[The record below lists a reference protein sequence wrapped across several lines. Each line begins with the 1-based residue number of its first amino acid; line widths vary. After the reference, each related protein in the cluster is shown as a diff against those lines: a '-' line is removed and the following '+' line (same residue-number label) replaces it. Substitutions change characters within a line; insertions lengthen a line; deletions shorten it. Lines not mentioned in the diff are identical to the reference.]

1 MQPKR
6 TFFLTHAPISA
17 HFTQNTKDFVV
28 EEVPLY
34 GPSGD
39 GEHLMITVRKKGLS
53 TWELIRVI
61 SEQTGV
67 KTRDVGYAGL
77 KDKQAMTI
85 QSLTLPARFGD
96 RLEKMSHPY
105 IKVLN
110 SARHRNKLKI
120 GHLKGNRFFIR
131 LKKVLPHEALKLSE
145 ALERIGSLGMPNFFG
160 YQRFG
165 REGDN
170 YKKAKAMLEGEAKVR
185 GRKMQ
190 TFLINALQSERFNA
204 WLSRRLEISHLIG
217 GMKPDQAAKALGRE
231 GGLIDQL
238 RAQPHFFKLLPG
250 DLMNHYPHGKLFL
263 AEDLLSEANRFAAKD
278 VSPTGLL
285 SGHRVQMAS
294 DLAGVEEQPFFE
306 PIPAPG
312 DRRYGWIFPE
322 IESGRHVPEQA
333 HFELAFTLPKGSY
346 ATVLIEELL
355 HRQLEAQPFEESL

>member
-6 TFFLTHAPISA
+6 TFFLTHAPLSA

-28 EEVPLY
+28 EELPLY
-34 GPSGD
+34 GPSQD
-39 GEHLMITVRKKGLS
+39 GEHLMITARKKGLS
-53 TWELIRVI
+53 TWELIRII
-61 SEQTGV
+61 SEQTGA
-67 KTRDVGYAGL
+67 KTRDIGYAGL

-85 QSLTLPARFGD
+85 QSLTLPAKFES
-96 RLEKMSHPY
+96 RLEKLSHPH
-105 IKVLN
+105 IKIL
-110 SARHRNKLKI
+110 SMARHRNKLKI

-131 LKKVLPHEALKLSE
+131 LKKVREHEALKISE
-145 ALERIGSLGMPNFFG
+145 ALERIGSMGMPNFFG

-204 WLSRRLEISHLIG
+204 WLSCRLEISHLIG
-217 GMKPDQAAKALGRE
+217 GMKPGEAAQALGWKRSVIE
-231 GGLIDQL
+231 PLA
-238 RAQPHFFKLLPG
+238 AQPHFFKLLPG

-263 AEDLLSEANRFAAKD
+263 AEDLPAEAARFLARDCA
-278 VSPTGLL
+278 PTGLL
-285 SGHRVQMAS
+285 SGHRVPMAQGLS
-294 DLAGVEEQPFFE
+294 GEIEQPFFE

-312 DRRYGWIFPE
+312 DRRYGWVFPE
-322 IESGRHVPEQA
+322 IERSEHIPEQA

-346 ATVLIEELL
+346 ATVLIEEIL
-355 HRQLEAQPFEESL
+355 HTQLKPHPSEESL